1 MVKRD
6 LSWGLSLEQYV
17 SKTTT
22 ILLNLLVYLPMWAT
36 KKLLYKL
43 KVHLHDDKNA
53 AFLRKASWFYEKIKK
68 YL

>member
-1 MVKRD
+1 
-6 LSWGLSLEQYV
+6 
-17 SKTTT
+17 
-22 ILLNLLVYLPMWAT
+22 MWAT
-36 KKLLYKL
+36 KKLLDKL